1 MKKFH
6 YLAPQKGI
14 NAYIKFIKGKIFTN
28 KDISKIL
35 IENKINAQVIDI
47 KYYQFKKIYIKT
59 IENNKIFFLKLCL
72 LDI

>member
-1 MKKFH
+1 M
-6 YLAPQKGI
+6 I
-14 NAYIKFIKGKIFTN
+14 NTYTKFIKGKIFAK

-35 IENKINAQVIDI
+35 SENKINAQIINI
-47 KYYQFKKIYIKT
+47 KYYQSRMIYLKI